1 MSLTDPKANPLGSD
15 PESKPVA
22 TDLGALDKAIRL
34 YRDLGF
40 SEERAAITLARNGYP
55 VDAIRAKFPNVPA
68 ERIPDTAKTRA
79 RDRSHTAGQGIVRAD
94 ALLDGLVHRPGSTQ
108 PLAQPNLQAHRAEVA
123 QRPSAPSP
131 ASSIAGPFDR
141 SWSRPATL
149 NQKRG
154 FGLAPGI
161 VAPRSNSVGSS
172 VTQADIQA
180 NESNAISFQ
189 YVPLIQCSFP
199 HADQGELTTFTRR
212 NGWLELTLSTA
223 RKDFGLPYGVPAR
236 LLTIY
241 CASEAIRTRS
251 PEIYLGDSVN
261 DFLRRLDVP
270 ITRGARGSRCVYA
283 NQLIRLIHCA
293 ISIDENIRDANGRV
307 GLHIRQALFA
317 EEARLWWDDESGV
330 GQGSSLVLSSVLFD
344 SILERSAPLSTNAI
358 KQLRKS
364 PMDLDVY
371 AWLVH
376 RLYHLN
382 AISTITWAQL
392 SGQFGH
398 GYTEPRKFRHFFLDS
413 LKRVQAVYPEAK
425 LKVGEVGLILMPSK
439 PHVARAALAQR

>member
-1 MSLTDPKANPLGSD
+1 MEPSQLRDVRLTRGPMSLTDSKAPLLGTNPSVRSSAADFAG
-15 PESKPVA
+15 
-22 TDLGALDKAIRL
+22 LDQAIHL
-34 YRDLGF
+34 YRELGF
-40 SEERAAITLARNGYP
+40 SEERAAVTLARNGYP
-55 VDAIRAKFPNVPA
+55 SEAILARFPNVPA
-68 ERIPDTAKTRA
+68 QLICGNTKARA
-79 RDRSHTAGQGIVRAD
+79 RNLSDRAGQGAVPPTAA
-94 ALLDGLVHRPGSTQ
+94 ALLDRLLTRSTQ
-108 PLAQPNLQAHRAEVA
+108 PPRAADAQPLVQQYLRPVHAKAKQSTRISQPAPVAAAMEAH
-123 QRPSAPSP
+123 
-131 ASSIAGPFDR
+131 D
-141 SWSRPATL
+141 
-149 NQKRG
+149 
-154 FGLAPGI
+154 
-161 VAPRSNSVGSS
+161 
-172 VTQADIQA
+172 A
-180 NESNAISFQ
+180 NVISFQ

-199 HADQGELTTFTRR
+199 HAEQGELTTFTRR

-270 ITRGARGSRCVYA
+270 ITRGARGSQRVYA
-283 NQLIRLIHCA
+283 NQLLRLIHCA
-293 ISIDENIRDANGRV
+293 ISIDENIRDASGRV

-317 EEARLWWDDESGV
+317 EEARLWWDEQSGV

-358 KQLRKS
+358 RQLRKS

-382 AISTITWAQL
+382 SISTISWAQL

-398 GYTEPRKFRHFFLDS
+398 GYNEARKFRHFFLDS
-413 LKRVQAVYPEAK
+413 LKRVQVVYPEAK
-425 LKVGEVGLILMPSK
+425 LKVAKVGLILMPSK
-439 PHVARAALAQR
+439 PHVLRAALAQR